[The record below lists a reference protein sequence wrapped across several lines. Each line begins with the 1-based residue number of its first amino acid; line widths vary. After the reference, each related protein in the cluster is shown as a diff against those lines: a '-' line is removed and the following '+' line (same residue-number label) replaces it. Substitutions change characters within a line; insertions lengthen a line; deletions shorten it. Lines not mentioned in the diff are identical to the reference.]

1 MLRGIGD
8 TVTLAN
14 GVEMPRLGLGTYKSA
29 EGGDVERAVT
39 YALELGYRGIDT
51 ASMYGNEEGIG
62 RALAARGVPRS
73 EVFLASKV
81 WNDEQGY
88 DATLAACERSLA
100 RLGTDHLDLYLVHW
114 YRTETPETWRAMER
128 LLAEG
133 TVRAIGVCNHLEHHL
148 EHLLA
153 NAAVVPMVNQYE
165 FHPWLQ
171 QPGLL
176 GYCEGRDIV
185 VQAWAPLMRGRVAE
199 IPEIVEIGV
208 RHGKTAAQVT
218 LRWIL
223 QHGVTTIPKSVH
235 RERIAEN
242 ADVFDFQLTVDEM
255 RAIDLLD
262 RGERLGAHPDVGPR
276 AAYRSIGAP

>member
-88 DATLAACERSLA
+88 DATLATCERSLA

>member
-81 WNDEQGY
+81 RNDEQGY

>member
-14 GVEMPRLGLGTYKSA
+14 GVEMPRLGLGTYKST

-62 RALAARGVPRS
+62 RAIAASGVPRS

>member
-1 MLRGIGD
+1 MLRGID
-8 TVTLAN
+8 DRVTLAN

-29 EGGDVERAVT
+29 QGGDVERAVT
-39 YALELGYRGIDT
+39 CALEIGYRGIDT
-51 ASMYGNEEGIG
+51 ASMYGNEGGIG
-62 RALAARGVPRS
+62 RALAASGVPRA

-88 DATLAACERSLA
+88 DAAFAALERSLT
-100 RLGTDHLDLYLVHW
+100 RLGTDYLDLYLVHW
-114 YRTETPETWRAMER
+114 YRPETPETWRAMER
-128 LLAEG
+128 MLSEG
-133 TVRAIGVCNHLEHHL
+133 TVRAIGVCNHLEHHI
-148 EHLLA
+148 EHLLSGA
-153 NAAVVPMVNQYE
+153 EVVPMVNQYE

-199 IPEIVEIGV
+199 VPEIVEIGR
-208 RHGKTAAQVT
+208 RHDKTATQVT

-235 RERIAEN
+235 PERIAEN
-242 ADVFDFQLTVDEM
+242 ADVFDFQLTVEEM
-255 RAIDLLD
+255 RTIDLLD

-276 AAYRSIGAP
+276 IG